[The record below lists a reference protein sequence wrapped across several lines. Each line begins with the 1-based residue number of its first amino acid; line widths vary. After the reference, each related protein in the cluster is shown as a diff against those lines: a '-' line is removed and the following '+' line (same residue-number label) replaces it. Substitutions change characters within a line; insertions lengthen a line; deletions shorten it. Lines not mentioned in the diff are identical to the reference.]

1 MSLPY
6 TSPVTQSRPE
16 RAVLAVVYNAAN
28 ALPLAALPDVTAD
41 EGLRWRVGTGATER
55 LELTLP
61 RRLGLADIA
70 NELYSTGALALDNY
84 LRIYAADWRTLGRGQ
99 ADASVPRTGSTEA
112 DLSRLLWTGIIR
124 VIAARPA
131 GITVTAV
138 EAAAGTAT
146 GTPVVH
152 RISAAALLDYNLE
165 LSDYRL
171 PGTVDYTGWI
181 EVSHEAY
188 DTHGIALGDTVTVL
202 EDRAFNPDS
211 NTRYNAYGDNPRTVY
226 ALEWTGRGLTIQFD
240 ARTPDLVNDQLLKLT
255 EMTRSATTNTVT
267 ASDQFVAAGGLTTKT
282 VSGAPTDGS
291 VGTPTDGT
299 LLLDESTDRLYL
311 RSNGV
316 WKYVTLT

>member
-1 MSLPY
+1 MTVPAAA
-6 TSPVTQSRPE
+6 PVHRPPPP
-16 RAVLAVVYNAAN
+16 RMVLAVVYSAAN
-28 ALPLAALPDVTAD
+28 ALPLARLVDVTAQD
-41 EGLRWRVGTGATER
+41 GAIRFRRGTGSSER
-55 LELTLP
+55 LELSLP
-61 RRLGLADIA
+61 RRLGQADIA
-70 NELYSTGALALDNY
+70 NETGSTGALALDNY
-84 LRIYAADWRTLGRGQ
+84 LRIYVSDWRTLERGQ
-99 ADASVPRTGSTEA
+99 VVRPGNTEA

-124 VIAARPA
+124 VIAVRPRA
-131 GITVTAV
+131 VVVTAV

-146 GTPVVH
+146 GTPVAH

-181 EVSHEAY
+181 EVAHERY

-202 EDRAFNPDS
+202 EDRLLNPDS

-226 ALEWTGRGLTIQFD
+226 ALEWTARGCTVQFD
-240 ARTPDLVNDQLLKLT
+240 ARTPDLVNDQLTKLT

-311 RSNGV
+311 RTNGV